1 VADSSAQQVTGLILA
16 GGAGRRMGGADK
28 GLLSYRGRAL
38 ITHAIER
45 LAPQVSHL
53 LISANRNLETYRAFG
68 NPVLTDNLNDY
79 QGPLGGLQ
87 AGLLACTSPWLV
99 MCPCDCPA
107 LPPDLVER
115 LLIAAEIGGAGIAVA
130 ATAGQMQPIF
140 QLCRRENLPA
150 LDAYLAGGGRK
161 VAAWCLTQ
169 GAIEV
174 DFPDS
179 GAFDNLNTP
188 ADLGA

>member
-1 VADSSAQQVTGLILA
+1 MILA

-28 GLLSYRGRAL
+28 GLLPYLGRPLISY
-38 ITHAIER
+38 AIER

-53 LISANRNLETYRAFG
+53 LISANRNLETYRGFG
-68 NPVLTDNLNDY
+68 YPVLADSLNDY
-79 QGPLGGLQ
+79 QGPLVGLQ
-87 AGLLACTSPWLV
+87 AGLAACTTPWLL

-107 LPPDLVER
+107 LPHDLVEN
-115 LLIAAEIGGAGIAVA
+115 LLVAAETRGANLAVA
-130 ATAGQMQPIF
+130 ATAGQMQPTF

-161 VAAWCLTQ
+161 VADWCRTQ
-169 GAIEV
+169 SGLEV
-174 DFPDS
+174 VFPDS

-188 ADLGA
+188 ADLGS